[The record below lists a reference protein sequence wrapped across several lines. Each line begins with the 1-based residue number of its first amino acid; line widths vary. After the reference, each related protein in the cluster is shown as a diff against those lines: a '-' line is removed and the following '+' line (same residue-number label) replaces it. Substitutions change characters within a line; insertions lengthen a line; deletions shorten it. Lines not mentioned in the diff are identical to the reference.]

1 MINTDKYEGHT
12 PAPWALITNYSEE
25 DWDNK
30 WVGSVHL
37 FTTLGISFDVVGV
50 NETDVQLMADAPK
63 LLAEVKRLR
72 EERKQIR
79 ELLAEVLP
87 RKDGVQHMGTV
98 LWGLESELKS
108 TTSEI
113 AIILGMVECEE
124 E

>member
-1 MINTDKYEGHT
+1 MIDTEKYEGHT
-12 PAPWALITNYSEE
+12 PAEHWSFSLWGFSMPTGFDADARLI
-25 DWDNK
+25 
-30 WVGSVHL
+30 
-37 FTTLGISFDVVGV
+37 
-50 NETDVQLMADAPK
+50 ADAPL
-63 LLAEVKRLR
+63 LLAEVQRLR

-87 RKDGVQHMGTV
+87 RKDGVPHMGTI

-113 AIILGMVECEE
+113 AIILGMAEREE

>member
-1 MINTDKYEGHT
+1 MIDTDKYAEVIDDDG
-12 PAPWALITNYSEE
+12 YFCE
-25 DWDNK
+25 DR
-30 WVGSVHL
+30 
-37 FTTLGISFDVVGV
+37 I
-50 NETDVQLMADAPK
+50 AD

-87 RKDGVQHMGTV
+87 RKDGVPHMGTI

-113 AIILGMVECEE
+113 AIILGMAEREE

>member
-1 MINTDKYEGHT
+1 MIDTDKYEGHT
-12 PAPWALITNYSEE
+12 PAPWKAGGYNEQAIRVWTVDGFDEDDNWIQIPTADRLLAL
-25 DWDNK
+25 
-30 WVGSVHL
+30 
-37 FTTLGISFDVVGV
+37 
-50 NETDVQLMADAPK
+50 DAP
-63 LLAEVKRLR
+63 LLLEEVERLR